1 MFWLLKQH
9 LQKSYL
15 HQICCFD
22 TINPSCS
29 IFWFN
34 ISIILMKKWTTC
46 SCTCSFFKTILN
58 NQKMAFSSYIFGD
71 FVSQCYHLFIF
82 WTIIMTKEVTY
93 TKTSI
98 FNFMTKRK
106 KWINLIQY
114 LMYLEGNQFRN
125 ILHLSFPFH
134 QFFSKILNN

>member
-1 MFWLLKQH
+1 MFNFVRLLFRNKIITTNSQLLSCIFEKKTTFHLTIYHTTINIITGIIFWLLKQH

-58 NQKMAFSSYIFGD
+58 NQKMAFSSYIFVD
-71 FVSQCYHLFIF
+71 FVSQYYHLFIF
-82 WTIIMTKEVTY
+82 FFLYK
-93 TKTSI
+93 
-98 FNFMTKRK
+98 N
-106 KWINLIQY
+106 INI
-114 LMYLEGNQFRN
+114 
-125 ILHLSFPFH
+125 
-134 QFFSKILNN
+134 